1 MRNSTAFAALT
12 LAALVL
18 WAGSARAGIGM
29 GEITESPEV
38 RHARMKEQAERYYKT
53 GMRALA
59 EGRTSRAVR
68 FLLWVAKMRID
79 SPYPKKAFDELTQ
92 VVEKAEAELAVA
104 RDLVEGEDPEAG
116 IKELARI
123 RRVYMG
129 LGVAKDAGH
138 LMARLEEDPEFQQIL
153 RVQGFA
159 DDFQRAVSLEA
170 EAEALRKAHLEKSDP
185 EVVTV
190 EGADGNGQD
199 VVSPRMMTPEER
211 RAARIKKLAKAYAI
225 YKRIVRHAGETEL
238 GKEAADALKRLAA
251 DEGLA
256 EQIRKQRLREKAR
269 QWLGL
274 ATNYY
279 RAGRTDLAE
288 DYCRKIIE
296 EAPSSPQ
303 AQEARAMLESITR

>member
-1 MRNSTAFAALT
+1 MTAAAV
-12 LAALVL
+12 LV
-18 WAGSARAGIGM
+18 WSGSARAGVGM

-38 RHARMKEQAERYYKT
+38 RHARMKEQAERYYET

-159 DDFQRAVSLEA
+159 DDFQRAVNLEA
-170 EAEALRKAHLEKSDP
+170 EAEALREAPPEKSDP

-190 EGADGNGQD
+190 EGADGEGQD
-199 VVSPRMMTPEER
+199 VVSPRMMTPAER
-211 RAARIKKLAKAYAI
+211 RAARIKKLAKAHAI
-225 YKRIVRHAGETEL
+225 YKRIVRHAGETAL
-238 GKEAADALKRLAA
+238 GKEAATALNRLAA
-251 DEGLA
+251 DEELA
-256 EQIRKQRLREKAR
+256 EQIREQRLREKAR

-274 ATNYY
+274 ASNYY
-279 RAGRTDLAE
+279 RAGRSDLAE
-288 DYCRKIIE
+288 EYCRKILD
-296 EAPSSPQ
+296 EAPTSPQ
-303 AQEARAMLESITR
+303 AEEARVMLESINR

>member
-170 EAEALRKAHLEKSDP
+170 EAEALRKAPLEKSDP